1 MAAFVAAAVP
11 ASRRLVPTTTRR
23 LPSAAPAL
31 RPDVPPLRQRRRA
44 AAVPLST
51 RGGATTMAAAPPSGA
66 SATAAPAAGV
76 APPGGTPPLT
86 YTSLDGNSFVLSAG
100 PVDAPTTRLFIDPW
114 LVGELKFLPAI
125 PNFFTATKAAID
137 KNTDVASYGRM
148 DGVVLTQSLPDHL
161 HEPTLMR
168 LDKGTPVLAPPSA
181 EGALADLGFTDVT
194 IVRPGEGVTFCGVAV
209 EATTGSLV
217 GPPWQDPENG
227 YIFDFG
233 GGDASSRL
241 YYEPHGNHA
250 DDVMARVKAVGVA
263 TMVTPVK
270 AVALKGIGYK
280 LVNGDDAQ
288 PAAVSMG
295 VSTVVVLENTNT
307 KGMGILNKAIGVS
320 GSVDEFKASLGK
332 DVRVVVPKVATPEV
346 LCEGDQ

>member
-1 MAAFVAAAVP
+1 MAAFVAATVP
-11 ASRRLVPTTTRR
+11 ASRRLAPATTRR
-23 LPSAAPAL
+23 LAAAAAP
-31 RPDVPPLRQRRRA
+31 RRGVTPPRQRRRA
-44 AAVPLST
+44 VAVSLPT
-51 RGGATTMAAAPPSGA
+51 RGAATTMAAAPPSGA

-76 APPGGTPPLT
+76 APPGVTPPIT

-114 LVGELKFLPAI
+114 LVGELQFLPAI

-137 KNTDVASYGRM
+137 KTTDVASYGRM

-161 HEPTLMR
+161 HEPTLSR

-181 EGALADLGFTDVT
+181 EGALADLGFTNVT
-194 IVRPGEGVTFCGVAV
+194 VVRPGEGVTFCGVAV

-227 YIFDFG
+227 YLFDFG
-233 GGDASSRL
+233 GGDASSRI
-241 YYEPHGNHA
+241 YYEPHGNHT
-250 DDVMARVKAVGVA
+250 DDVKARVKAVGVA

-270 AVALKGIGYK
+270 TVALKGIGYK

-288 PAAVSMG
+288 PAAVTMG

-307 KGMGILNKAIGVS
+307 KGVGILNKAIGVK
-320 GSVDEFKASLGK
+320 GSVDEFKASLGQ
-332 DVRVVVPKVATPEV
+332 DVRVVVPEVATPEV